1 MKKSLTAA
9 TGTDSIGA
17 MFPLANL
24 SRRRCHAFSRG
35 LLRQLPFCLAVSVI
49 GIGDAVL
56 GADLSQAVVRQKVN
70 VVSVAPNLTSEPRP
84 AAQGAIIHDE
94 NVVRTG
100 NESRAELEFSDLTLA
115 RLGSNSIFSFDAKS
129 RTLSFT
135 QGAVLFSKPPN
146 SGPIE
151 LRSGAITAA
160 ITGSTGFISNV
171 PIGGIKKTAHPSPNT
186 RGSTTMVGM
195 LEGKIIGGARW
206 IDSAGREQTTR
217 FRLGPGEMLIAQPNS
232 RPVTVQFDIPRFLK
246 TSPLVKGF
254 SHPLP
259 NAAQLDRAVAEYQ
272 SDERRGFID
281 KTNVMVSSQPVQVAW
296 VGYNSSNYIDASV
309 AQLRANNNGN
319 NGGFLNIG
327 STGIIRGQLVW
338 DTSADLDLH
347 LTLPDQQQVFFA
359 NPSVTFNNGR
369 ATARLDHDNTGGTTP
384 VDVPPTTRVE
394 NIAINGV
401 PSAGTYIFFAN
412 SFATLNA
419 SDPFTLRVFY
429 NGTTQVLSGT
439 LSSGQNSAPVT
450 VQVRPGG

>member
-9 TGTDSIGA
+9 TGTNSIGA

-401 PSAGTYIFFAN
+401 PSAGTYIFFVN

-439 LSSGQNSAPVT
+439 LQSNQTSAPVT